1 MSNNAAAPIRRFFEE
16 RLTAERA
23 LSRHTILAYRD
34 ALRLFLVFAA
44 KQRRKECVDLSIE
57 DLTPE
62 LVRRFLDHL
71 EKDRGNTARSRN
83 ARLAAL
89 HAFFRYLATLD
100 PRWMFQS
107 RGVLEIPFK
116 RHAARVVEYLE
127 RDEVAHVFRH
137 LDPHGRHGLRDLAV
151 LRMLYNTGARAE
163 ELMSMDINQVR
174 FAGPQSVL
182 IKGKGYK
189 ERTCP
194 LWPETIKAVKKYLAS
209 RGANAGDHSP
219 LFLNAKGARLSR
231 FGLRY
236 IVARRVL
243 AATETCPTLLTRK
256 VGPHTFRHTT
266 AMHLLQRNTDLNM
279 IRSWL
284 GHSSIETTHGYVE
297 IDLEMKRKTL
307 QACEKLLPKPDQ
319 RPSWK
324 KDEVLE
330 WLSRL

>member
-1 MSNNAAAPIRRFFEE
+1 MSNNVAMPLRRFFTE

-23 LSRHTILAYRD
+23 LSRHTVLAYRD

-44 KQRRKECVDLSIE
+44 AQRRKSCVDLNIDE
-57 DLTPE
+57 LTPD
-62 LVRRFLDHL
+62 LVRRFLEHL
-71 EKDRGNTARSRN
+71 EKDRGNVVRSRN

-107 RGVLEIPFK
+107 RAVLEIPFK
-116 RHAARVVEYLE
+116 RYAARVLDYLE
-127 RDEVAHVFRH
+127 NEEISHIFRH
-137 LDPHGRHGLRDLAV
+137 LDPRGRHGLRDLAV

-163 ELMSMDINQVR
+163 ELVSLDINQVR
-174 FAGPQSVL
+174 FTGPHYVHIQ
-182 IKGKGYK
+182 GKGHK

-194 LWPETIKAVKKYLAS
+194 LWPETIKAVKNYLAT
-209 RGANAGDHSP
+209 RRACPGDHAP

-236 IVARRVL
+236 IVAHRVQ
-243 AATETCPTLLTRK
+243 AATATCSTLLARK

-266 AMHLLQRNTDLNM
+266 AMHLLQRGTELNM

-284 GHSSIETTHGYVE
+284 GHSSIETTHGYTE
-297 IDLEMKRKTL
+297 IDLDMKRKTL
-307 QACEKLLPKPDQ
+307 QACEGLLPKSDYH
-319 RPSWK
+319 PSWQ
-324 KDEVLE
+324 KDEVLA
-330 WLSRL
+330 WLSQL

>member
-1 MSNNAAAPIRRFFEE
+1 MSNNVATPVRRFFEE

-34 ALRLFLVFAA
+34 ALRLFLTFAA
-44 KQRRKECVDLSIE
+44 AQGRKSCVDLNIE
-57 DLTPE
+57 ELTPA

-71 EKDRGNTARSRN
+71 EKDRGNTVRSRN

-116 RHAARVVEYLE
+116 RYAARVLDYLE
-127 RDEVAHVFRH
+127 KEEVTHVFRN
-137 LDPHGRHGLRDLAV
+137 LDPRARHALRDLAM

-163 ELMSMDINQVR
+163 ELVSLDINQVR
-174 FAGPQSVL
+174 FTGPRSVL
-182 IKGKGYK
+182 IHGKGSK

-194 LWPETIKAVKKYLAS
+194 LWPETIRAVKSYLAE
-209 RGANAGDHSP
+209 RGANPGDHAP
-219 LFLNAKGARLSR
+219 LFLNAKGNRLSR

-236 IVARRVL
+236 IVAHRVQ
-243 AATETCPTLLTRK
+243 AATATCRTLLTRK

-266 AMHLLQRNTDLNM
+266 AMHLLQRGTDLNM

-307 QACEKLLPKPDQ
+307 QACERILPRADR
-319 RPSWK
+319 RPSWQQ
-324 KDEVLE
+324 DEVLA